1 MSDHPSPCL
10 SVIMC
15 AIYSHSF
22 DAALGQ
28 LHHELWIIGRF
39 GWASDQQCDTG
50 LMINGPKN
58 RPRLRCQPAL
68 ASEESI

>member
-1 MSDHPSPCL
+1 MSDHPTPDL

-39 GWASDQQCDTG
+39 GWASNQQRDTS
-50 LMINGPKN
+50 ITIKGPKN
-58 RPRLRCQPAL
+58 RPRLRCQTAL
-68 ASEESI
+68 ASEEGI